1 MTKKIKIWAVSEGPV
16 NVQDLIDKGEYPYII
31 PKGCKYFTVCK
42 VEENDRIIEKEFWFP
57 DEEDAYYFK
66 NFIDKQMEAVE
77 VDDPGLP
84 EMSSE
89 Y

>member
-1 MTKKIKIWAVSEGPV
+1 M
-16 NVQDLIDKGEYPYII
+16 
-31 PKGCKYFTVCK
+31 
-42 VEENDRIIEKEFWFP
+42 EKEFWFP
-57 DEEDAYYFK
+57 EEEDAYYFK